1 MKRNTLLSSLA
12 ALSMLLMVAVG
23 CHTLVSCGGGG
34 DDGGSGGGGDSGA
47 LPVYPASR
55 TLAFPGA
62 DGGASNITGAAEST
76 SSTVYVVS
84 NLDDNGPGSFRDAVS
99 QDNRTIVF
107 SVAGVINLSNVLK
120 ISGKNLTIAGQTAPG
135 GGITIAGWPVTIT
148 GSNIIMRF
156 LRFRMGDQNSE
167 KMTDSQISGADAL
180 NGENCSNILIDHCSI
195 SWSIDECASFYGMKN
210 FTMQYCV
217 ISESLRNSIHDKG
230 RHGYGGIWGGEN
242 ASFHHNL
249 LAHHDSRNPRFDH
262 DYVNTLKGPV
272 HYVNNVVY
280 NWGGN
285 SAYGGES
292 AQNSTPKYINMV
304 NNYYKPGPASSHT
317 TRLLNP
323 TTNCSNCNSV
333 SPYTAVPGKFYIT
346 GNYMYGSSAVTS
358 DNWAGVEPDDASRKS
373 ECKANSYAG
382 TAHTYVESAADAF
395 ESVLKYAGASK
406 SRDAIDVRIM
416 GAAGPNGTGG
426 EVRNGTATCTGSN
439 GSTGGLIDTQT
450 DAGGYPDLDKGTAYK
465 DLDKDGMDDDWEE
478 AKLKELGVT
487 GKTRSDFR
495 PNAYNLSRRYTNLE
509 VFCNSLVTQTF
520 PTGAG
525 ASDIMP
531 K

>member
-34 DDGGSGGGGDSGA
+34 DDGGSGGGGDSGT

-62 DGGASNITGAAEST
+62 DGGARYATGAAAST
-76 SSTVYVVS
+76 SSTVYIVS
-84 NLDDNGPGSFRDAVS
+84 NLDNTGPGSFRDAVS
-99 QDNRTIVF
+99 KDNRTIVF
-107 SVAGVINLSNVLK
+107 NVAGQIDLSSELK
-120 ISGKNLTIAGQTAPG
+120 ISGNNLTIAGQTAPG
-135 GGITIAGWPVTIT
+135 DGITIAGWPVTIT
-148 GSNIIMRF
+148 GDNVIIRF
-156 LRFRMGDQNSE
+156 LRFRMGDTGNMSE
-167 KMTDSQISGADAL
+167 SQIDGADAIG
-180 NGENCSNILIDHCSI
+180 GEGKRNVLLDHCSI
-195 SWSIDECASFYGMKN
+195 SWSIDECASFYGMKD

-217 ISESLRNSIHDKG
+217 ISESLRLSKHTKEA
-230 RHGYGGIWGGEN
+230 HGYGGIWGGEN

-292 AQNSTPKYINMV
+292 GNGTPKYINMV
-304 NNYYKPGPASSHT
+304 NNYYKPGPATSSGVNS
-317 TRLLNP
+317 RILNP
-323 TTNCSNCNSV
+323 WTSCDNCAKISGYV
-333 SPYTAVPGKFYIT
+333 GYVTPGKFYVN
-346 GNYMYGSSAVTS
+346 GNYMFGSPSVTS
-358 DNWAGVEPDDASRKS
+358 DNWNGVYPESARSAA
-373 ECKANSYAG
+373 KATSYAG
-382 TAHTYVESAADAF
+382 TAHAFVESAEEAF
-395 ESVLKYAGASK
+395 ESVLKYAGASL
-406 SRDAIDVRIM
+406 SRDDVDKRIM

-426 EVRNGTATCTGSN
+426 EVRNGTVTYN
-439 GSTGGLIDTQT
+439 NGLINSQT
-450 DAGGYPDLDKGTAYK
+450 DVGGWPTLKGGTPYADK
-465 DLDKDGMDDDWEE
+465 DLDGMDDDWEE